1 MTQQLGLKVL
11 VADDTA
17 ANRNMMDAFLRKL
30 GFSCVTA
37 RDGREAV
44 QVFEHEQPDLVL
56 MDLMMPVMDGFEATR
71 LIRQKQGA
79 RWVPVVI
86 LSALSTEEDII
97 AGLDCGADDYLTKP
111 ISFAVFSAKMRT
123 MIRLLTMQRSVSD
136 ALERVNAISNAVI
149 DGVMSVDED
158 GIIQSSNRAACQ
170 LFGYDCVELVGKKVD
185 MLLADPDGAA
195 LDHIVRPCLAG
206 GEPHSIGRIREFTA
220 RRKGGGTF
228 VAEIGV
234 SEMKLADR
242 RLFIA
247 VTRDVTERR
256 RVTRQL
262 AENADRLQR
271 FHDEQKVEQDLAR
284 SIMERQIRSEWLR
297 DPRVGFAVMP
307 AKHFSGDLVLVARSN
322 QNRTYAMLA
331 DATWHGLAAAVS
343 VLPALSLFYR
353 LATSNVPL
361 AHMIRELND
370 QLRTA
375 LPVGRFVGAGL
386 VCLEEDGLAGEV
398 WVGGVPEVLLVAPD
412 GSVAGRFASQQLP
425 LGIVPSTPLAS
436 QPVIFEAKP
445 GQQIVLYSDG
455 LTEATNAA
463 GEMFG
468 EARLLEALGRAG
480 PAGRLDATRTALA
493 QHLAGV
499 PNQDDVSLLLLACEP
514 TPRNGDPKNPMD
526 R

>member
-30 GFSCVTA
+30 GFSCVAA

-44 QVFEHEQPDLVL
+44 EVFEREQPDLVL
-56 MDLMMPVMDGFEATR
+56 MDLMMPEMDGFEATR
-71 LIRQKQGA
+71 LIRQKQGS

-86 LSALSTEEDII
+86 LSALSTEDDII

-123 MIRLLTMQRSVSD
+123 MIRLLSMQRSVSD

-149 DGVMSVDED
+149 DGVMSIDEE
-158 GIIQSSNRAACQ
+158 GVIQSCNRAVCQ
-170 LFGYDCVELVGKKVD
+170 LFGYECAELLGQKVD
-185 MLLADPDGAA
+185 MLLADADGIA
-195 LDHIVRPCLAG
+195 LDHIIRPDIAG
-206 GEPHSIGRIREFTA
+206 GEPHVIGRIRELTA
-220 RRKGGGTF
+220 RRKGGETF
-228 VAEIGV
+228 IAEIGV
-234 SEMKLADR
+234 SEMKLAER

-262 AENADRLQR
+262 AENAERLQR
-271 FHDEQKVEQDLAR
+271 FHDEQKIEQDLAR
-284 SIMERQIRSEWLR
+284 SIMERQVRREWLR
-297 DPRVGFAVMP
+297 DPRIGFAVMP
-307 AKHFSGDLVLVARSN
+307 ATNFSGDLVLVARSN

-331 DATWHGLAAAVS
+331 DATGHGLAAAVS
-343 VLPALSLFYR
+343 VLPVLSLFYR
-353 LATSNVPL
+353 LATRNVPL
-361 AHMIRELND
+361 AQMIRELND

-398 WVGGVPEVLLVAPD
+398 WVGGVPEVLLLNRD
-412 GSVAGRFASQQLP
+412 GSVAERFVSQQVP
-425 LGIVPSTPLAS
+425 LGIVASTPLAS
-436 QPVIFEAKP
+436 QPVLFDARP

-468 EARLLEALGRAG
+468 EARLMAVLRGAAPTERLEASKM
-480 PAGRLDATRTALA
+480 ALA

-514 TPRNGDPKNPMD
+514 TP
-526 R
+526 